1 MQEAD
6 VRPAKRTSPPVGA
19 ILIVEDD
26 AQTRA
31 VLVRLL
37 TAEGYEVH
45 TAIDGESALASI
57 AGHSPDLILLDVGL
71 PGLDG
76 FEVCRS
82 VKRAAATRLTPV
94 IMVTGMLGRADRI
107 RGINAGADDFLAKP
121 FDVEELR
128 ARVRSLLRLKRYTD
142 DLDSAESIILSLA
155 LTIEARDSYT
165 GGHCQRLAGYA
176 TALGESMSL
185 GNDDLDAL
193 HRGGYLHDIGKIAV
207 ADAVLQ
213 KAEKLNADE
222 FEAMKLHTII
232 GERLCGNLRTL
243 VPVRSIVR
251 HHHERLDGTGYPDG
265 LAGDQVPLLAQIVSI
280 ADTYDAITTTR
291 PYRAALSPER
301 AYDELTRD
309 AADGVRRRDLV
320 EAFIA
325 LGYSGRLQHLTQ
337 AASPYATIVA

>member
-1 MQEAD
+1 
-6 VRPAKRTSPPVGA
+6 
-19 ILIVEDD
+19 
-26 AQTRA
+26 
-31 VLVRLL
+31 
-37 TAEGYEVH
+37 
-45 TAIDGESALASI
+45 
-57 AGHSPDLILLDVGL
+57 
-71 PGLDG
+71 
-76 FEVCRS
+76 
-82 VKRAAATRLTPV
+82 
-94 IMVTGMLGRADRI
+94 
-107 RGINAGADDFLAKP
+107 
-121 FDVEELR
+121 VEELR

-155 LTIEARDSYT
+155 LIIEARDSYT

-176 TALGESMSL
+176 TALGESLSL

-207 ADAVLQ
+207 ADTVLQ
-213 KAEKLNADE
+213 KAGQLTAAE

-280 ADTYDAITTTR
+280 ADAYDAITTTR

-301 AYDELTRD
+301 AYDELSRD
-309 AADGVRRRDLV
+309 AAAGVRRQDLV

-325 LGYSGRLQHLTQ
+325 LGYAGRLNQLTQ
-337 AASPYATIVA
+337 AATPYSTIVP

>member
-1 MQEAD
+1 MLEAE
-6 VRPAKRTSPPVGA
+6 VRPTKRTSPPVGA

-26 AQTRA
+26 PQTLA

-37 TAEGYEVH
+37 TTEGYDLH
-45 TAIDGESALASI
+45 TAVDGESALTAIASQ
-57 AGHSPDLILLDVGL
+57 SPDLILLDVGL

-76 FEVCRS
+76 FEVCRR
-82 VKRAAATRLTPV
+82 VKQVAATRLTPIV
-94 IMVTGMLGRADRI
+94 MITGQQARTHRI
-107 RGINAGADDFLAKP
+107 RGINAGADDFLGKP

-176 TALGESMSL
+176 TALGESLSL

-207 ADAVLQ
+207 SDAVLQ
-213 KAEKLNADE
+213 KPGRLTAAE
-222 FEAMKLHTII
+222 FEEMKQHTIV

-243 VPVRSIVR
+243 LPVRSIVR

-265 LAGDQVPLLAQIVSI
+265 LAGDEVPLLAQIVAI

-301 AYDELTRD
+301 AYDELSQD
-309 AADGVRRRDLV
+309 VADGVRRRDLV

-325 LGYSGRLQHLTQ
+325 LGHAGRLKHLTQ
-337 AASPYATIVA
+337 AATSYSTVVS